1 MNSNSANDLKLLEK
15 VDKCRLCWSDKKNI
29 LKLTAITSS
38 IEKSFFEL
46 TQIEVKNHYLVF
58 YHWID
63 VFNLEFSLWIT
74 SNCPEWF
81 VISV

>member
-15 VDKCRLCWSDKKNI
+15 VDKCRLCWSDEKNI

-46 TQIEVKNHYLVF
+46 TQIEVKK
-58 YHWID
+58 
-63 VFNLEFSLWIT
+63 SL
-74 SNCPEWF
+74 SCVLSLNRRF
-81 VISV
+81 